1 MTTPRRIVSAHGLAL
16 ALMFVVAL
24 TPGAVRADEG
34 MWPFNN
40 IPSAYLKKTYGWAPD
55 QRWLDHIR
63 LASVR
68 FNNGGSGAFVS
79 PTGLVLTNHHVGA
92 NCIQKIS
99 SPEHDYIQSGYR
111 AKTAAEEVPC
121 PDLELNV
128 LESIRDVTREINAN
142 VKPGMTDAATLESQK
157 QQEAR
162 LEKECSERTGLRC
175 NTITLYEGG
184 EHDLYQYR
192 KYTDVRLVA
201 APEEKIA
208 FFGGDPDNFTYPR
221 WDIDFAIFRIYENGK
236 PVQPKEWL
244 AWKTAGAQ
252 EGELVLVSGN
262 PGSTDRM
269 ETLAELEM
277 SRDVLTPSSI
287 EFQLRRQRL
296 LLAFMAASPENHRIA
311 TRSLFGVENSL
322 KANRGRLEALQD
334 SKLMAKKAADEKA
347 LRARVASDR
356 SLAAATG
363 AWEAI
368 AAAEK
373 AYAARFARDT
383 AVARAL
389 GGAPMLVTARRVV
402 QYAAEK
408 EKPNDTRLEEFR
420 ESNIRSLEFAL
431 YSKAPTYPTLE
442 KTTLADSLRYLVE
455 KVGAEDPAAKMILA
469 GKSPEDR
476 ASELVDGTKLAD
488 PSVRRALVEG
498 GTKAI
503 EASSDPMI
511 VLARLTDALVRDS
524 RQWREDNVTSVE
536 KTAGA
541 RIAKAYFAANG
552 KDVYPD
558 ATFTLR
564 LAYGPVR
571 GYVAGGQL
579 IPYQTLWGG
588 MYEHS
593 EKHAGRAPY
602 DLPASYLAARAK
614 IDPGVPVNFVTTA
627 DTTGG
632 NSGSPTVNTRGEV
645 VGLLFDGNIE
655 SLGNDVVYSE
665 EIARSVCVHP
675 AAIITA
681 LRKVYGANSIA
692 DEIEK
697 PAARAKP

>member
-1 MTTPRRIVSAHGLAL
+1 MKTRRRSFRALGFLPLLAVFL
-16 ALMFVVAL
+16 
-24 TPGAVRADEG
+24 AVRPVSADEG

-40 IPSAYLKKTYGWAPD
+40 IPSAYLQKTYGWAPD

-63 LASVR
+63 QASVR

-128 LESIRDVTREINAN
+128 LEVIQDVTREVNAN
-142 VKPGMTDAATLESQK
+142 VKPGMTDAETNESQK
-157 QQEAR
+157 QQQAR
-162 LEKECSERTGLRC
+162 LEKDCSDRTGLRC
-175 NTITLYEGG
+175 NTIALYAGG
-184 EHDLYQYR
+184 EYDLYQYK

-221 WDIDFAIFRIYENGK
+221 WDIDFALFRIYENGK
-236 PVQPKEWL
+236 AVRPKDWL
-244 AWKTAGAQ
+244 TWKTAGAKD
-252 EGELVLVSGN
+252 GELVLVSGN
-262 PGSTDRM
+262 PGSTDRL
-269 ETLAELEM
+269 ETVAELLM
-277 SRDVLTPSSI
+277 GRDVITPNTI
-287 EFQLRRQRL
+287 EFQVRRQKL
-296 LLAFMAASPENHRIA
+296 LKAFMAASPENHRIA
-311 TRSLFGVENSL
+311 TRLLFGIENSL
-322 KANRGRLEALQD
+322 KVNRGRLQTLQD
-334 SKLMAKKAADEKA
+334 SKMMAKKEAGEKV
-347 LRARVASDR
+347 LRARVASDK
-356 SLAAATG
+356 SLAAAAG
-363 AWEAI
+363 SWDAI

-373 AYAARFARDT
+373 AYAARFVRD
-383 AVARAL
+383 VAISRAL
-389 GGAPMLVTARRVV
+389 LGAPMLVTARRIV
-402 QYAAEK
+402 QYTAER
-408 EKPNDTRLEEFR
+408 EKPNDLRLEEFR
-420 ESNIRSLEFAL
+420 ESNVPSLEFTL
-431 YSKAPTYPTLE
+431 YSRAPTYPALE
-442 KTTLADSLRYLVE
+442 KTTLADGFRYLVE
-455 KVGAEDPAAKMILA
+455 KVGADDPAVKTILG

-476 ASELVDGTKLAD
+476 AAELVEGTKLAD
-488 PSVRRALVEG
+488 PAVRRSLVEG
-498 GTKAI
+498 GSRAI
-503 EASSDPMI
+503 EASLDPMI
-511 VLARLTDALVRDS
+511 VLARQADSLARDI
-524 RQWREDNVTSVE
+524 RKWREDNVTSVE

-564 LAYGPVR
+564 LAYGPVK
-571 GYVAGGQL
+571 GYVADGKRVA
-579 IPYQTLWGG
+579 YQTVWAG

-593 EKHAGRAPY
+593 EKHGGQAPY
-602 DLPASYLAARAK
+602 DLPVSYLEARSK
-614 IDPGVPVNFVTTA
+614 IDGSVPVNFVTTA

-632 NSGSPTVNTRGEV
+632 NSGSPTVNTRGEL

-655 SLGNDVVYSE
+655 SIGNDIVYSE

-681 LRKVYGANSIA
+681 LRKVYGADSIA

-697 PAARAKP
+697 PERGRP